1 MKKRIFLCVMVG
13 GMLGFLVA
21 RVVPLVTEKEKSYM
35 KRDSQGYVKVENIQ
49 DVYAVYPKTVEEIIA
64 RSEYVQKQAAILIQ
78 EILTCPQDH
87 LSKDTVLGA
96 YDKIM
101 SYVQVER
108 SILELVKMV
117 YVDDAL
123 RQEAEKQYVILQN
136 FLMEHVE
143 SNKALYEIFSMYE
156 KTVAPKESLSPEE
169 IRFLKIIMDDFKR
182 AGLALLET
190 DRLRVLE
197 LRKRCSE
204 LESTFQRLVSEDDS
218 KLIVSKE
225 QLAGIDEA
233 FIASLPKEGDLYVL
247 AMNYPIQSMVMS
259 YCTNQETRKAYYK
272 LFANRAYPANVP
284 VLEELIAKRNEFAK
298 LLGFESYAQ
307 YDLANQM
314 VKTPER
320 AWEFENNLLPR
331 ALEKSQHEF
340 TELTEHLP
348 EGVQLT
354 SDGKLERWNSGYVS
368 TYFKKKKYS
377 IDEHA
382 FAEYFPMQ
390 STIAGLIS
398 IYEKFFSVQ
407 IESVPVQGM
416 WHEDVQL
423 LQVSK
428 KDTGRVCGYV
438 FLDMFP
444 RQKKYG
450 HAAQFDGVRS
460 LKRNGQVYPCVVTL
474 VCNFT
479 KPLGEKPSLLQ
490 YDEVNTFFHE
500 FGHAMHSVLGAT
512 QYLCQAG
519 TSTEV
524 DFVELPSQMLENWIE
539 EKDIL
544 KMISRHYKTGEPLP
558 DDLIEKRLE
567 LLKYG
572 TGMHVARQI
581 GLGMMSLAFFGPEEQ
596 KELDFISKK
605 YGQLCAP
612 YLTYDTDTH
621 WYCSFGHLMGYGAR
635 YYGYLWSL
643 ALGCDVFEAIKEQGL
658 LNPEI
663 GKKYINDILG
673 RGGSADAND
682 MLKDF
687 LGREPQYDAFYKKMG
702 F

>member
-13 GMLGFLVA
+13 GMLGFLAA
-21 RVVPLVTEKEKSYM
+21 RVVPLVVEKEKSYM
-35 KRDSQGYVKVENIQ
+35 KRDSQGYVKIENVQ
-49 DVYAVYPKTVEEIIA
+49 DVCAVYPKTVEEISA
-64 RSEYVQKQAAILIQ
+64 RSEYAQKQAAALIQ
-78 EILTCPQDH
+78 GILTCPQDR
-87 LSKDTVLGA
+87 LSKDTVLGV
-96 YDKIM
+96 YDRIV

-108 SILELVKMV
+108 CVLELVKMA
-117 YVDDAL
+117 YADDAL

-136 FLMEHVE
+136 FFMEQVE
-143 SNKALYEIFSMYE
+143 SNQALYEVF
-156 KTVAPKESLSPEE
+156 KTYAQNVAPQESLSPEE
-169 IRFLKIIMDDFKR
+169 TRLLKTIMDDFTR
-182 AGLALLET
+182 AGLALSET

-218 KLIVSKE
+218 KLILSKE

-233 FIASLPKEGDLYVL
+233 FLASLPKEGDLYVL
-247 AMNYPIQSMVMS
+247 AMNYPVQSMVMS

-284 VLEELIAKRNEFAK
+284 VLEELIAKRNEFAQ

-307 YDLANQM
+307 YDVANQM
-314 VKTPER
+314 VKTPEH

-331 ALEKSQHEF
+331 ALEKSQQEF
-340 TELTEHLP
+340 AQLTEHLP
-348 EGVQLT
+348 EGIQLT
-354 SDGKLERWNSGYVS
+354 ADGKLERWNSGYVS
-368 TYFKKKKYS
+368 THFKKKKYS

-398 IYEKFFSVQ
+398 IYEQFFSVK
-407 IESVPVQGM
+407 IEQVAATGM
-416 WHEDVQL
+416 WHEDVEL

-428 KDTGRVCGYV
+428 KDTGQVCGYV

-444 RQKKYG
+444 REKKYG

-460 LKRNGQVYPCVVTL
+460 LKRNGQLYPCVVTL

-524 DFVELPSQMLENWIE
+524 DFVELPSQMLENWME
-539 EKDIL
+539 EAEML
-544 KMISRHYKTGEPLP
+544 KMISSHYQTGEPLP
-558 DDLIEKRLE
+558 DDFIEKRLE

-581 GLGMMSLAFFGPEEQ
+581 GLGMMSLSFFGPEGKKDLDALCEQ
-596 KELDFISKK
+596 
-605 YGQLCAP
+605 YGKLCAP
-612 YLTYDTDTH
+612 YLTYDIDTH
-621 WYCSFGHLMGYGAR
+621 WYCSFGHLVGYGAR

-643 ALGCDVFEAIKEQGL
+643 ALGCDVFETIKEQGL
-658 LNPEI
+658 LNPEV
-663 GKKYINDILG
+663 GKKYVEAILG
-673 RGGSADAND
+673 RGGSQDANE
-682 MLKDF
+682 MLKNF
-687 LGREPQYDAFYKKMG
+687 LGREPKYDAFYKKMG